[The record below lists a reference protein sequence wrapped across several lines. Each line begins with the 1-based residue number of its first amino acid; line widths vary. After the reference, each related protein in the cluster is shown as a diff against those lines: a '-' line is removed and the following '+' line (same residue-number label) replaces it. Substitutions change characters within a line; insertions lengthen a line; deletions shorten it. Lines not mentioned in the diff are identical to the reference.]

1 MKAKTQAGDSIIVFL
16 AAFGLF
22 GLFLWTGYLPL
33 DNDALY
39 ADVARGMV
47 ASGDWLNPQ
56 IYGVPFLDKPP
67 FLYWLLG
74 SSIGVLGESS
84 LSLRLTSAV
93 FGALA
98 VMLVYRA
105 ATADRGLW
113 TKSNEPERSSFG
125 GRVPGI
131 VAAVFLIGVPIF
143 AEYARRVYMEVPV
156 AVCVFASIAFFDR
169 AAARLN
175 AGVLD
180 KSAFVLAG
188 ALTGAGFMFKS
199 LVGLFGAIPSVL
211 FMVIV
216 LRRRVFSKSFV
227 LGGGLALIS
236 FLVVVAPWHVQQ
248 LLHQPEVFT
257 EFTWKLH
264 VEEQVLAAQPWSTG
278 PPWFY
283 AALFSGP
290 QFAIG
295 LGFVFGVGSVALQAA
310 RQRAWNTWDVH
321 LALSAVVIFVILSS
335 SETKKDLY
343 VVPLVP
349 IVATLAGR
357 SLAPHLQMPA
367 LRRGLPWLLLAV
379 GLARTLPLYDPGG
392 SFLAGAEPLV
402 PAARAAGGATPEG
415 GTIHVVNLYFVGIQY
430 YGERRAI
437 SHYTNPEPARKTGRI
452 PYIKYGKNMRYI
464 AQTDVAE
471 RVREG
476 GTWVLPTALYEQLF
490 PSKGQ
495 AVEVV
500 YEDSGLTVV
509 RADT

>member
-1 MKAKTQAGDSIIVFL
+1 MTVKTRARDSIVVFL
-16 AAFGLF
+16 IAFGLL
-22 GLFLWTGYLPL
+22 GLFLWTGYLRL

-56 IYGVPFLDKPP
+56 IYSVPFLDKPP
-67 FLYWLLG
+67 FLYWLVG
-74 SSIGVLGESS
+74 SSIRVLGESS
-84 LSLRLTSAV
+84 LSVRLTSAI

-98 VMLVYRA
+98 VMLVYLA

-113 TKSNEPERSSFG
+113 TNPNERQRSLSE
-125 GRVPGI
+125 GRTPGLI
-131 VAAVFLIGVPIF
+131 AAAFLIGVPIF
-143 AEYARRVYMEVPV
+143 AEYSRRVYMEVPV
-156 AVCVFASIAFFDR
+156 SACVFASIAYFDR

-175 AGVLD
+175 AGKLD
-180 KSAFVLAG
+180 RSAFVLAG

-216 LRRRVFSKSFV
+216 LRRRVFSKAFV
-227 LGGGLALIS
+227 LGGGLALFS
-236 FLVVVAPWHVQQ
+236 FLAVVAPWHVEQ

-295 LGFVFGVGSVALQAA
+295 LGFVFGVSSVALQAA

-321 LALSAVVIFVILSS
+321 LALSAVVIFIILSL

-343 VVPLVP
+343 ILPLVP
-349 IVATLAGR
+349 IVATLVGR
-357 SLAPHLQMPA
+357 RIAPHLQMAA
-367 LRRGLPWLLLAV
+367 LERGLPWILLAV
-379 GLARTLPLYDPGG
+379 GLARTIPLYDPGG
-392 SFLAGAEPLV
+392 SFLAGAAPLV
-402 PAARAAGGATPEG
+402 PAARAAGQATPEG
-415 GTIHVVNLYFVGIQY
+415 EAIHVVDLYFVGVQY

-437 SHYTNPEPARKTGRI
+437 SHFTNPEPARKTGHI

-464 AQTDVAE
+464 APTDVAE

-490 PSKGQ
+490 PSNGQ
-495 AVEVV
+495 LVEVV
-500 YEDSGLTVV
+500 YEDPGLTVV
-509 RADT
+509 RADS

>member
-1 MKAKTQAGDSIIVFL
+1 MKAKMRARDSIIVF
-16 AAFGLF
+16 AVAFGLF

-74 SSIGVLGESS
+74 SSTHVLGETS
-84 LSLRLTSAV
+84 LSVRLTSAI

-98 VMLVYRA
+98 VMLVYLG
-105 ATADRGLW
+105 ATGDRGLW
-113 TKSNEPERSSFG
+113 TNPNERGRSSSG
-125 GRVPGI
+125 GRTPGVI
-131 VAAVFLIGVPIF
+131 AAAFLIGVPIF
-143 AEYARRVYMEVPV
+143 AEYSRRAYMEVPV
-156 AVCVFASIAFFDR
+156 SVCVFASIAYFDR
-169 AAARLN
+169 ATARLN
-175 AGVLD
+175 AGELD

-211 FMVIV
+211 FMLIV
-216 LRRRVFSKSFV
+216 LRRRMFSMSFV
-227 LGGGLALIS
+227 LGGGLALIA
-236 FLVVVAPWHVQQ
+236 FVTVVAPWHVQQ

-290 QFAIG
+290 QLAIG
-295 LGFVFGVGSVALQAA
+295 VGFVFGIGSVAFQAA
-310 RQRAWNTWDVH
+310 RQRRWNTWDVH
-321 LALSAVVIFVILSS
+321 LALCAVVIFTILSL

-343 VVPLVP
+343 VLPLVP
-349 IVATLAGR
+349 IVATLVGR
-357 SLAPHLQMPA
+357 RIAPHLQMPA
-367 LRRGLPWLLLAV
+367 LERGLPWLLLAV
-379 GLARTLPLYDPGG
+379 GLARTIPLYDPGG
-392 SFLAGAEPLV
+392 SFLAGAGPLV
-402 PAARAAGGATPEG
+402 PAARAAGQATPEG
-415 GTIHVVNLYFVGIQY
+415 ETIHVVDFYFVGIQY
-430 YGERRAI
+430 YGERRAV
-437 SHYTNPEPARKTGRI
+437 SHFTNPEPARKTGHI
-452 PYIKYGKNMRYI
+452 PYIKYGKNMRYL

-476 GTWVLPTALYEQLF
+476 GTWVLPTALYERLF
-490 PSKGQ
+490 PSNQQPVK
-495 AVEVV
+495 VV
-500 YEDSGLTVV
+500 YEDPGLTVV
-509 RADT
+509 RAGS